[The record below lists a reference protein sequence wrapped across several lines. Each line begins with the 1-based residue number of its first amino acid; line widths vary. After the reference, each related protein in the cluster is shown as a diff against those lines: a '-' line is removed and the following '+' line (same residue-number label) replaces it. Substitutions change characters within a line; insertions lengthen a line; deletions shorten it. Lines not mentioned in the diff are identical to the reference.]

1 MVFAVFVPPMAA
13 MAPPIHRTSGKFQS
27 CRNRFREAPKG
38 GLRQTKASMAS
49 QSGETLEK
57 RLENIGFMGILWDL
71 YGILWDLMDFLGMWR
86 WSWDYFGIYMG
97 LIWSFSA
104 STQVMIWG
112 PAGKSSINGP
122 SKPWQCDKTWRVPPV
137 RWRPKLML
145 AFQLGRIDHE
155 SPWFFLGFNHDKS
168 MEFTHEIVR
177 LPQIKTRWLT
187 DFQSH
192 HPIWSKIAGGCRG
205 SIQFQ
210 GSRGVHKFMKHKFG
224 MAFSVAD
231 PTSWDNIGQTQ

>member
-1 MVFAVFVPPMAA
+1 MGF
-13 MAPPIHRTSGKFQS
+13 IWD
-27 CRNRFREAPKG
+27 
-38 GLRQTKASMAS
+38 SM
-49 QSGETLEK
+49 
-57 RLENIGFMGILWDL
+57 GFDG
-71 YGILWDLMDFLGMWR
+71 FLGMWR